1 MTNEELLDR
10 IHDLIL
16 QTPLEK
22 LSVRAISDGC
32 GISARY
38 FYNHFHDKYDA
49 AFFVYL
55 RALDGAVFGSLQQE
69 VVREPKPLFQK
80 LITAQGLS

>member
-32 GISARY
+32 GIFSRMNARQM
-38 FYNHFHDKYDA
+38 K
-49 AFFVYL
+49 
-55 RALDGAVFGSLQQE
+55 S
-69 VVREPKPLFQK
+69 
-80 LITAQGLS
+80 